1 MGGIVKSIGKAIKG
15 IGKALKKIAP
25 ILLVAAAIYIG
36 YGYMTG
42 FQAGGWPQITNWGKS
57 LVSGVGQ
64 GQTISQ
70 AATAATDMTAMAG
83 AQTTALGAETATA
96 ALGAAETGASTF
108 GADVV
113 TSGLGAEPAV
123 TSTALP
129 GLDQASTGMIGQAGA
144 DVASAGMID
153 GMGLPA
159 GAEAA
164 GPASNWALDSM
175 AQTQVGIDSMYQ
187 EFGAGW
193 TDTTKGILADLNA
206 PSPISSAQ
214 AAGMGSDYGVPLYT
228 QPPGSTFVPELG
240 GASPAY
246 PGVAESTS
254 LSGVTDVASV
264 NQAAA
269 NQVMGGGSTWTPDT
283 ITGTGPGL
291 STLPSDPRLAQQ
303 YSPNQFLPNSG
314 NIASHLSAGEKDTF
328 FGKLAQLGRKGW
340 EAYKKMWADNPG
352 MAMWTT
358 SNVLKTI
365 LAMIDDT
372 DEKLA
377 HRRAHVGGFAPGGY
391 DEVAARYGGNLP
403 GGRGGG
409 AGYTAPR
416 GRSKQIKTGP
426 ISEANR
432 GRSSAVD
439 TRPTREYG
447 SSQQEIV
454 S

>member
-15 IGKALKKIAP
+15 IGKAIKKVLP
-25 ILLVAAAIYIG
+25 ILLVAAAVYIG

-57 LVSGVGQ
+57 LISGVGQ
-64 GQTISQ
+64 GQTIST

-83 AQTTALGAETATA
+83 AQTAALGAETA
-96 ALGAAETGASTF
+96 ALGAEA
-108 GADVV
+108 V
-113 TSGLGAEPAV
+113 TTALPATEAV
-123 TSTALP
+123 TSTAI
-129 GLDQASTGMIGQAGA
+129 GLDGAATGIGLDSASTGMIGQAGA
-144 DVASAGMID
+144 DVASTGMID
-153 GMGLPA
+153 GMGA
-159 GAEAA
+159 GAMT
-164 GPASNWALDSM
+164 GPETNWALDSI
-175 AQTQVGIDSMYQ
+175 AQTQTGINSMYQ
-187 EFGAGW
+187 DFGAGW

-240 GASPAY
+240 GTSPAY
-246 PGVAESTS
+246 PGVAESTA

-269 NQVMGGGSTWTPDT
+269 NQVMGGVPTA
-283 ITGTGPGL
+283 
-291 STLPSDPRLAQQ
+291 PSQATVPYGGRNPYGFRADQ
-303 YSPNQFLPNSG
+303 YG
-314 NIASHLSAGEKDTF
+314 GMSHLDPSQKGTF

-340 EAYKKMWADNPG
+340 EAYKKMWAENPG

-365 LAMIDDT
+365 LAMLDDT

-377 HRRAHVGGFAPGGY
+377 YRRAHVGGFAPGGY

-409 AGYTAPR
+409 AGYTAPSR
-416 GRSKQIKTGP
+416 RSMQIKSGP
-426 ISEANR
+426 IPEANR
-432 GRSSAVD
+432 GRSSAVNR
-439 TRPTREYG
+439 TPATQIRST
-447 SSQQEIV
+447 QQGQV
-454 S
+454 

>member
-25 ILLVAAAIYIG
+25 ILLVAAAVYIG

-70 AATAATDMTAMAG
+70 AATAASDMTAMAG
-83 AQTTALGAETATA
+83 AQTAALGAETTALGAEAVTTALPAT
-96 ALGAAETGASTF
+96 E
-108 GADVV
+108 
-113 TSGLGAEPAV
+113 AV
-123 TSTALP
+123 TSTAI
-129 GLDQASTGMIGQAGA
+129 GLDGAATGIGLDSASTGMIGQAGA

-153 GMGLPA
+153 GMGA
-159 GAEAA
+159 GAMT
-164 GPASNWALDSM
+164 GPETNWALDSI
-175 AQTQVGIDSMYQ
+175 AQTQTGINSMYQ
-187 EFGAGW
+187 DFGAGW

-214 AAGMGSDYGVPLYT
+214 AAGMGSEYGVPLYT

-240 GASPAY
+240 GTSPAY

-269 NQVMGGGSTWTPDT
+269 NQVMGGVPTA
-283 ITGTGPGL
+283 
-291 STLPSDPRLAQQ
+291 PSQATVPYGGRNPYGFRADQ
-303 YSPNQFLPNSG
+303 YG
-314 NIASHLSAGEKDTF
+314 GMSHLDPSQKGTF

-340 EAYKKMWADNPG
+340 EAYKKMWAENPG

-365 LAMIDDT
+365 LAMLDDT

-377 HRRAHVGGFAPGGY
+377 YRRAHVGGFAPGGY

-409 AGYTAPR
+409 AGYTAPSR
-416 GRSKQIKTGP
+416 RSMQIKSGP
-426 ISEANR
+426 IPEANR
-432 GRSSAVD
+432 GRSSAVNR
-439 TRPTREYG
+439 TPATQIRST
-447 SSQQEIV
+447 QQGQV
-454 S
+454 

>member
-25 ILLVAAAIYIG
+25 ILLVAAAVYIG

-83 AQTTALGAETATA
+83 AQTAALGAETTALGAEAVTTALPAT
-96 ALGAAETGASTF
+96 E
-108 GADVV
+108 
-113 TSGLGAEPAV
+113 AV
-123 TSTALP
+123 TSTAI
-129 GLDQASTGMIGQAGA
+129 GLDGAATGIGLDSASTGMIGQAGA
-144 DVASAGMID
+144 DVASTGMID
-153 GMGLPA
+153 GMGA
-159 GAEAA
+159 GAMT
-164 GPASNWALDSM
+164 GPETNWALDSI
-175 AQTQVGIDSMYQ
+175 AQTQTGINSMYQ
-187 EFGAGW
+187 DFGAGW

-214 AAGMGSDYGVPLYT
+214 AAGMGSEYGVPLYT

-240 GASPAY
+240 GTSPAY
-246 PGVAESTS
+246 PGVAESTA

-269 NQVMGGGSTWTPDT
+269 NQVMGGVPTA
-283 ITGTGPGL
+283 
-291 STLPSDPRLAQQ
+291 PSQATVPYGGRNPYGFRADQ
-303 YSPNQFLPNSG
+303 YG
-314 NIASHLSAGEKDTF
+314 GMSHLDPAVRNDF
-328 FGKLAQLGRKGW
+328 WGKLAQLGRKGW
-340 EAYKKMWADNPG
+340 EAYKKMWAENPG

-365 LAMIDDT
+365 LAMLDDT

-377 HRRAHVGGFAPGGY
+377 YRRAHVGGFAPGGY

-409 AGYTAPR
+409 AGYTAPSR
-416 GRSKQIKTGP
+416 RSMQIKSGP
-426 ISEANR
+426 IPEANR
-432 GRSSAVD
+432 GRSSAVNR
-439 TRPTREYG
+439 TPATQIRST
-447 SSQQEIV
+447 QQGQV
-454 S
+454 

>member
-15 IGKALKKIAP
+15 IGKAIKKIAP
-25 ILLVAAAIYIG
+25 ILLVAAAVYIG

-57 LVSGVGQ
+57 LVGGVGQ

-70 AATAATDMTAMAG
+70 AATAASDMTAMAG
-83 AQTTALGAETATA
+83 AQTAALGAETATTGA

-108 GADVV
+108 GADAI
-113 TSGLGAEPAV
+113 TTGLGAQPVVA
-123 TSTALP
+123 STP
-129 GLDQASTGMIGQAGA
+129 IGLDSAATGMIGQTGA

-187 EFGAGW
+187 EVGAGW

-240 GASPAY
+240 GTSPAY
-246 PGVAESTS
+246 PGVAESTA

-269 NQVMGGGSTWTPDT
+269 NQVMGGVPTA
-283 ITGTGPGL
+283 
-291 STLPSDPRLAQQ
+291 PSQATVPYGGRNPYGFRADQ
-303 YSPNQFLPNSG
+303 YG
-314 NIASHLSAGEKDTF
+314 GMSHLDPSQKGTF

-340 EAYKKMWADNPG
+340 EAYKKMWAENPG

-365 LAMIDDT
+365 LAMIDKT

-377 HRRAHVGGFAPGGY
+377 YRRAHVGGFAPGGY

-409 AGYTAPR
+409 AGYTAPSR
-416 GRSKQIKTGP
+416 RSMQIKSGP
-426 ISEANR
+426 IPEANR
-432 GRSSAVD
+432 GRSSAVNR
-439 TRPTREYG
+439 TPATQIRST
-447 SSQQEIV
+447 QQGQV
-454 S
+454 

>member
-15 IGKALKKIAP
+15 IGKAIKKILP
-25 ILLVAAAIYIG
+25 ILLVAAAVYVG

-57 LVSGVGQ
+57 L
-64 GQTISQ
+64 
-70 AATAATDMTAMAG
+70 MAG
-83 AQTTALGAETATA
+83 AQTTALGAETA
-96 ALGAAETGASTF
+96 ALGTEAVTTALPATEAA
-108 GADVV
+108 
-113 TSGLGAEPAV
+113 
-123 TSTALP
+123 TSTAI
-129 GLDQASTGMIGQAGA
+129 GLDGASTGMIGQAGA
-144 DVASAGMID
+144 DVASTGMID
-153 GMGLPA
+153 GMGMPA

-175 AQTQVGIDSMYQ
+175 AQTQTGIDTMYS
-187 EFGAGW
+187 EIGAGW
-193 TDTTKGILADLNA
+193 KDMTQGVLDSLS
-206 PSPISSAQ
+206 SPAQ

-228 QPPGSTFVPELG
+228 QPAGSTYIPELG

-254 LSGVTDVASV
+254 LSGVTDVASI

-269 NQVMGGGSTWTPDT
+269 DQVMGTTPTTSYGESTGLPPQLGGPSSVELSVAE
-283 ITGTGPGL
+283 TGIPAGAHTGDKSFMP
-291 STLPSDPRLAQQ
+291 
-303 YSPNQFLPNSG
+303 
-314 NIASHLSAGEKDTF
+314 
-328 FGKLAQLGRKGW
+328 KLMQLGRKAW
-340 EAYKKMWADNPG
+340 NMYKQMWADNPG

-365 LAMIDDT
+365 LAMLDDT

-391 DEVAARYGGNLP
+391 PELAGRYDGNLP

-416 GRSKQIKTGP
+416 GRSGLIKTGP
-426 ISEANR
+426 ISEGNR

-439 TRPTREYG
+439 TRPAKEYG
-447 SSQQEIV
+447 STQQGQV

>member
-25 ILLVAAAIYIG
+25 ILLVAAAIYVG

-57 LVSGVGQ
+57 LVTGVGQ

-83 AQTTALGAETATA
+83 AQTA

-108 GADVV
+108 GADAL
-113 TSGLGAEPAV
+113 TTGLGAEQAV
-123 TSTALP
+123 TATALP
-129 GLDQASTGMIGQAGA
+129 GLDQASTGMIGQVG
-144 DVASAGMID
+144 DVASTVADAGAGLIGD
-153 GMGLPA
+153 GMGLPSGAPPGGWATDSIAEISARMQPTYQAVDA
-159 GAEAA
+159 GWKDMTQ
-164 GPASNWALDSM
+164 GVLDSL
-175 AQTQVGIDSMYQ
+175 S
-187 EFGAGW
+187 
-193 TDTTKGILADLNA
+193 
-206 PSPISSAQ
+206 SPAQ
-214 AAGMGSDYGVPLYT
+214 AAGFGSNT
-228 QPPGSTFVPELG
+228 PPFLQGSTFDPALG

-246 PGVAESTS
+246 PGLAESTS
-254 LSGVTDVASV
+254 YSAPGGIGSTTRFPTGTDVASV

-269 NQVMGGGSTWTPDT
+269 NQVMGGVPTA
-283 ITGTGPGL
+283 
-291 STLPSDPRLAQQ
+291 PSQATVPYGGRNPYGFRADQ
-303 YSPNQFLPNSG
+303 YG
-314 NIASHLSAGEKDTF
+314 GMSHLDPAVRNDF
-328 FGKLAQLGRKGW
+328 WGKLAQLGRKGW
-340 EAYKKMWADNPG
+340 EAYKKMWAENPG

-365 LAMIDDT
+365 LAMLDDT

-391 DEVAARYGGNLP
+391 AELAARYYGNLP

-416 GRSKQIKTGP
+416 GRSRQIKTGP
-426 ISEANR
+426 LPEANR
-432 GRSSAVD
+432 GRSSAID

>member
-15 IGKALKKIAP
+15 IGKAIKKILP
-25 ILLVAAAIYIG
+25 ILLVAAAVYIG

-64 GQTISQ
+64 GQTIST

-83 AQTTALGAETATA
+83 AQTAALGAETATA

-108 GADVV
+108 GADAL
-113 TSGLGAEPAV
+113 TAGLGAETA
-123 TSTALP
+123 TLTALP
-129 GLDQASTGMIGQAGA
+129 AQEAVTATALSGADVLPATDIASTGMIGQAGG

-153 GMGLPA
+153 GMGLPS

-164 GPASNWALDSM
+164 GPALDFWPNMIEQSTAKLDSIYSE
-175 AQTQVGIDSMYQ
+175 VGTGLTDAWNNLSFNPVSDASAAAARVPDAWLQMPRVDTTT
-187 EFGAGW
+187 AL
-193 TDTTKGILADLNA
+193 TDTAL
-206 PSPISSAQ
+206 
-214 AAGMGSDYGVPLYT
+214 
-228 QPPGSTFVPELG
+228 
-240 GASPAY
+240 
-246 PGVAESTS
+246 
-254 LSGVTDVASV
+254 TDVASI

-269 NQVMGGGSTWTPDT
+269 DQVMSGSTWTPET
-283 ITGTGPGL
+283 LRGTGPQL
-291 STLPSDPRLAQQ
+291 STLPPDPRLAQQ

-314 NIASHLSAGEKDTF
+314 NIASHLDPTQKDSF
-328 FGKLAQLGRKGW
+328 FSKLAQLGKKGW

-365 LAMIDDT
+365 LAMLDDT

-377 HRRAHVGGFAPGGY
+377 ARRAYVGGFESGGY
-391 DEVAARYGGNLP
+391 PALAARYDGNLP

-409 AGYTAPR
+409 AGYTAPSR
-416 GRSKQIKTGP
+416 RSMQIKSGP
-426 ISEANR
+426 IPEANR
-432 GRSSAVD
+432 GRSSAVNR
-439 TRPTREYG
+439 TPATPIRST
-447 SSQQEIV
+447 QQGQV
-454 S
+454 

>member
-15 IGKALKKIAP
+15 IGKAIKKILP
-25 ILLVAAAIYIG
+25 ILLVAAAVYIG

-57 LVSGVGQ
+57 LVAGVGQ
-64 GQTISQ
+64 GQTIST

-83 AQTTALGAETATA
+83 AQTAAIGAETATAGA

-108 GADVV
+108 GADAL
-113 TSGLGAEPAV
+113 T
-123 TSTALP
+123 TALP
-129 GLDQASTGMIGQAGA
+129 AQEAITATALPATDIASTGMIGQAGG

-164 GPASNWALDSM
+164 GPASNWALDSI
-175 AQTQVGIDSMYQ
+175 AQTQTGINSMYQ

-214 AAGMGSDYGVPLYT
+214 AAGFGPNT
-228 QPPGSTFVPELG
+228 PPFLQGTTFDPALG

-246 PGVAESTS
+246 PGVGETTS
-254 LSGVTDVASV
+254 LSDVASI

-269 NQVMGGGSTWTPDT
+269 DQVMSAKTWTPDT
-283 ITGTGPGL
+283 ITGTGPQL
-291 STLPSDPRLAQQ
+291 STLPNDPRVAN
-303 YSPNQFLPNSG
+303 YMSPNQMGTAG
-314 NIASHLSAGEKDTF
+314 NIASHLDPTEKGTF
-328 FGKLAQLGRKGW
+328 FSKLAQLGKKGW
-340 EAYKKMWADNPG
+340 EAYKKMWASNPG

-365 LAMIDDT
+365 LAMLDDT

-391 DEVAARYGGNLP
+391 DEVAARYHGNLP

-409 AGYTAPR
+409 AGYTAAR
-416 GRSKQIKTGP
+416 GRSGLIKTGP
-426 ISEANR
+426 ISEGNR

-439 TRPTREYG
+439 TRPAKEYR
-447 SSQQEIV
+447 STQQGQV
-454 S
+454 